1 MDKIA
6 RQKSAALTAEQAL
19 KLLGRVISRASFY
32 AAINR
37 GEVPHR
43 RLGKRIIIPRHA
55 FMEWLESA
63 GQLRTAIPSRASPLL
78 SNLGFPPSREV
89 AGLERRKLR

>member
-1 MDKIA
+1 MDAIE
-6 RQKSAALTAEQAL
+6 RESAALTPDQAL
-19 KLLGRVISRASFY
+19 ALLGKRVISRASFY

-55 FMEWLESA
+55 FLRWLESP
-63 GQLRTAIPSRASPLL
+63 GQL
-78 SNLGFPPSREV
+78 V
-89 AGLERRKLR
+89 AH

>member
-1 MDKIA
+1 MDENA
-6 RQKSAALTAEQAL
+6 QGAAMSPDQAL
-19 KLLGRVISRASFY
+19 ALLGKCISRASFY

-55 FMEWLESA
+55 FLRWLETA
-63 GQLRTAIPSRASPLL
+63 GQPVGA
-78 SNLGFPPSREV
+78 
-89 AGLERRKLR
+89 AG